1 MKHSLS
7 ILTTLVLTIISC
19 SPKTTSQN
27 MRSDAPLTN
36 TRWKMVK
43 LEGFET
49 FPRLEKDAFIQFD
62 ASNLRYH
69 GHAGCNNFNG
79 SYKLDGKKISL
90 GPTAMTKMFCAGD
103 GMKVEDMFS
112 KIMHTVDNFLING
125 DHLVLKSGDKVV
137 AEFDALYL

>member
-1 MKHSLS
+1 MKDSLF
-7 ILTTLVLTIISC
+7 ILSALVLTIMSC

-27 MRSDAPLTN
+27 MKSDASLTN

-43 LEGFET
+43 LAGLEN

-62 ASNLRYH
+62 ASNSRYR
-69 GHAGCNNFNG
+69 GNAGCNNFSG
-79 SYKLDGKKISL
+79 SYKRDGNKISL
-90 GPTAMTKMFCAGD
+90 GAGAMTKMFCNGD

-112 KIMHTVDNFLING
+112 KIMYTIDNFQVKG
-125 DHLVLKSGDKVV
+125 DHLVLKSGKKVV